1 MTYHIVIALFNE
13 NCQASGESVE
23 PILRV
28 KSESGD
34 PQVAGC
40 VKCFP
45 RVPQALEAGNPRL
58 RRISALTKC
67 VLYFQD
73 GCRIVVIDR
82 EEAISAEISNPNCG
96 KIRTPQGNWLGS
108 SLSQIQ
114 GWTTVQ

>member
-1 MTYHIVIALFNE
+1 MTYHIVIALLNE
-13 NCQASGESVE
+13 NRQALGESVE

-58 RRISALTKC
+58 RRISASTKC
-67 VLYFQD
+67 VLVFSRWMQN
-73 GCRIVVIDR
+73 VVINTRRKRID
-82 EEAISAEISNPNCG
+82 ESAEIRIRIAG
-96 KIRTPQGNWLGS
+96 KYERHITPPSDAL
-108 SLSQIQ
+108 
-114 GWTTVQ
+114 